1 MKIAV
6 VRCGYAADSYAKTL
20 VNYPELELVGASTGM
35 RGNLESFSR
44 RWSGLAETSH
54 CRLIEVS
61 FACVATRVDSKVG
74 KNGNGCTS
82 RR

>member
-6 VRCGYAADSYAKTL
+6 VRCGYAGRKDL
-20 VNYPELELVGASTGM
+20 GELPRARTG
-35 RGNLESFSR
+35 RGFDRNEGNLESFSR
-44 RWSGLAETSH
+44 RWSGLDEPSH
-54 CRLIEVS
+54 CRLIELS